1 MNSQL
6 PKSWEKIEG
15 KNLNML
21 EFHRAILSSYTRGT
35 GCHVLLLEPNSI

>member
-1 MNSQL
+1 MNIRVIQVKAKKQKRSQPDAMNSQL

-21 EFHRAILSSYTRGT
+21 
-35 GCHVLLLEPNSI
+35 